1 MDVLSALPRDI
12 DHVRQ
17 LLFALP
23 VPFSL
28 SKADHKLFWPLIDN
42 TYSIR
47 TSNDVNFRKRDR
59 RPAYVRHNV
68 ICRFKRSRDTPSAS

>member
-17 LLFALP
+17 LLFTLP

-28 SKADHKLFWPLIDN
+28 SQANHDLFWPLIDN
-42 TYSIR
+42 VYSIR
-47 TSNDVNFRKRDR
+47 
-59 RPAYVRHNV
+59 
-68 ICRFKRSRDTPSAS
+68 